1 MAFGKRVTPPKVNG
15 EAGAVSLVG
24 GQGQGAGRP
33 GLPVPVVASTMDSRC
48 EDLRQTMVRLLNES
62 GRIAS
67 AIRDNGS
74 IAMPGMDESVDP
86 LGPPLSVR
94 GFNEHFTG
102 LVDGGRVN
110 TVFAYVGGA
119 RLQTINPEAQE
130 DLQSLIGAVQ
140 NFNRYC
146 QQALLDDALGV
157 ALQAPKLPPLVDRI
171 IAGAAHF
178 AAFFDA
184 VAIARPA
191 FTAQPAQALSSA
203 DQSRISDSYQRHH
216 LMAIDRMLAPD
227 DLSGLLPRG
236 RSARIGIETTWSPHT
251 GEQYINGV
259 YFPAEQARTVVAAGA
274 PAEISAF
281 AAAV

>member
-1 MAFGKRVTPPKVNG
+1 M
-15 EAGAVSLVG
+15 E
-24 GQGQGAGRP
+24 
-33 GLPVPVVASTMDSRC
+33 SRC
-48 EDLRQTMVRLLNES
+48 EELRLTMVRLLNDS

-74 IAMPGMDESVDP
+74 IAMPGMDDTVDP

-102 LVDGGRVN
+102 LSAGSRVN

-119 RLQTINPEAQE
+119 RLQTVNPDAQA
-130 DLQSLIGAVQ
+130 DLQALIGAVQ
-140 NFNRYC
+140 RFNSYC

-157 ALQAPKLPPLVDRI
+157 ALQAPHLPPVVDRI

-178 AAFFDA
+178 SAFFDA

-191 FTAQPAQALSSA
+191 FTAEPARALSAS
-203 DQSRISDSYQRHH
+203 DQSRISESYQRHH
-216 LMAIDRMLAPD
+216 LMAVDRMLAPD
-227 DLSGLLPRG
+227 DLPGLLPRG
-236 RSARIGIETTWSPHT
+236 RSARIGIETTWSPHA

-259 YFPAEQARTVVAAGA
+259 YFPAEQARVVIAGEAA
-274 PAEISAF
+274 EVSTL